1 MNLCTMYKTEKKKLI
16 KSLIKVLWALVSR
29 FLQQTTRI
37 FYACLFGLS
46 IKFIAFFA
54 STYVLFPLLVSLIV
68 RRMNNTNMIRSNNMK
83 MKCAWG
89 FDVKNGDVDVFIHN
103 SCIWS
108 TFEWILR
115 HEVSVD
121 FTVRKQKKSAK
132 LMKSAKRQ
140 SKKTKHTICGR
151 DTDVIPMKEM
161 TNRPSIDSHYAIPF
175 DILNFCHSSCRCAPQ
190 KVSENGNS

>member
-1 MNLCTMYKTEKKKLI
+1 MRVF
-16 KSLIKVLWALVSR
+16 SVWVLNSSH
-29 FLQQTTRI
+29 FLRRHMC
-37 FYACLFGLS
+37 F
-46 IKFIAFFA
+46 
-54 STYVLFPLLVSLIV
+54 FPLLASLIV

-140 SKKTKHTICGR
+140 SKKNKTHDMWKRHWRYTDERNDQSTKHRFILCNSIWYTQFLSFFMQMRPTESEWKWKQLEIIKCNWNKWTIANTR
-151 DTDVIPMKEM
+151 KEKM
-161 TNRPSIDSHYAIPF
+161 WT
-175 DILNFCHSSCRCAPQ
+175 
-190 KVSENGNS
+190 K

>member
-1 MNLCTMYKTEKKKLI
+1 MRVFSVWVLKLH
-16 KSLIKVLWALVSR
+16 
-29 FLQQTTRI
+29 FLRRHMC
-37 FYACLFGLS
+37 F
-46 IKFIAFFA
+46 
-54 STYVLFPLLVSLIV
+54 FPLLASLIV

-140 SKKTKHTICGR
+140 SKKKQNTRYVEETLTLYRWKKWPIDQASIHIMQFHLIYSIS
-151 DTDVIPMKEM
+151 VILHA
-161 TNRPSIDSHYAIPF
+161 D
-175 DILNFCHSSCRCAPQ
+175 APHR
-190 KVSENGNS
+190 KWVKMETVRNN